1 MLLVMKVAEMYKY
14 YFYPHLH
21 WNEISV
27 YIYDKL
33 ALHYGEDRLKKVWI
47 EKE

>member
-1 MLLVMKVAEMYKY
+1 MPLVTKAARVYKY

-21 WNEISV
+21 WNEISEEV
-27 YIYDKL
+27 YAIL
-33 ALHYGEDRLKKVWI
+33 ALHYGADRLKKVWI